1 MTSVRLMDRVSIALH
16 TVVMKKKSHRWR
28 PNKAGSVLT
37 YKSSLVDPQIRRI
50 ETTASKYRGVE
61 QE

>member
-1 MTSVRLMDRVSIALH
+1 MMSMRLMDRLSIALG
-16 TVVMKKKSHRWR
+16 TLVMNKKSHHWR

-37 YKSSLVDPQIRRI
+37 YNSPLVDPQIRRI

-61 QE
+61 QK